1 MHVGSNLPT
10 VNPYITVL
18 ADYSTYPLF
27 EFSRQ
32 EYELSIGLPGGAE
45 DSHVRLAVTP
55 RDEVR
60 DDLTIRT
67 DVGGCEGKTDR
78 QTDRQ
83 TDIIQ
88 AIACAILP
96 TGLILVSIFDI
107 F

>member
-83 TDIIQ
+83 T
-88 AIACAILP
+88 
-96 TGLILVSIFDI
+96 
-107 F
+107 